1 MNLRAL
7 ILASTALALAAPT
20 SAAAVEEGMWTFDA
34 FPAARVR
41 EQYGWA
47 PDRAWLDNVRQAAV
61 RLTGGCSAS
70 FVSPTGLVLTNHHCV
85 VQCVQDRSTAA
96 SDLVKGGFTARTR
109 AEELQCPGQQAEV
122 VTSIEDVT
130 QRVTAAIGTSTGAA
144 LARAR
149 DAEIGRIQTAGCTD
163 AARDRCQVV
172 TLFGGGQYKLYRYRK
187 YSDVRL
193 VWAPE
198 AQAAFF
204 GGDPDNFNFPR
215 YALDAAFLR
224 VYENGRPAATPRHLR
239 WNPRAPVAGE
249 QTFIVGNPGSTQRS
263 FTQSQFE
270 MRRSIIFPTLVPLW
284 AEYRGRLLA
293 AMEGDAER
301 TRTGT
306 ETLYGVENSY
316 KVFQGQWRALR
327 DEEFSGRLA
336 ASEADLRSRAAAD
349 PSLAGLGD
357 PWGEVDRA
365 HATYR
370 TIYPDYLM
378 LESRAGWGSK
388 LYDYARTLV
397 RAAIER
403 DKPEAERL
411 PAYTSSSLPLL
422 EHQLLDEAPVYPWLE
437 EMTLA
442 FWLSKTRELLG
453 ATDPRVDALLG
464 RDSPEAL
471 ARRAVAGSR
480 LADAAVRRRLWEGG
494 LAAVRASDDP
504 MIRLALANEVNGRAL
519 LDRFRAEVDAPTAAA
534 QTRLA
539 RARFAAYGDANYPDA
554 TFTLRISYGS
564 VQGWTENGRE
574 VTPFTRIG
582 GMYSRATGSAPYD
595 LPARWAA
602 ADARV
607 NKDVILN
614 FTSNTDIIGGNSGS
628 PVIARDGSVIGTAF
642 DGNIHATGGAY
653 GFDPRLNR
661 TISVSAAAVQEAM
674 RSVYGAD
681 ALIAE
686 LNARPARR
694 R

>member
-1 MNLRAL
+1 MSPRAL
-7 ILASTALALAAPT
+7 ILASTAFALAVPAF
-20 SAAAVEEGMWTFDA
+20 AEEGMWTFDT

-47 PDRAWLDNVRQAAV
+47 PDQAWLNNVQQAAV

-96 SDLVKGGFTARTR
+96 ADLVRGGFTAGTR
-109 AEELQCPGQQAEV
+109 EEELQCPGQQAEV
-122 VTSIEDVT
+122 VTAIEDVT
-130 QRVTAAIGTSTGAA
+130 ARVEAAIGTATGAA
-144 LARAR
+144 LNRAR
-149 DAEIGRIQTAGCTD
+149 DAEIGRIQAAGCSD
-163 AARDRCQVV
+163 PARDRCQVV

-224 VYENGRPAATPRHLR
+224 VYENGRPAPTPRHLR

-249 QTFIVGNPGSTQRS
+249 QTFIVGNPGSTQRL

-270 MRRSIIFPTLVPLW
+270 MRRSTIFPTLVPLW

-306 ETLYGVENSY
+306 DALYGVENSY

-327 DEEFSGRLA
+327 DTEFSGRLA
-336 ASEADLRSRAAAD
+336 ASERDLRTRAAAN
-349 PSLAGLGD
+349 PELASLGD
-357 PWGEVDRA
+357 PWAEVDRA
-365 HATYR
+365 SATYR
-370 TIYPDYLM
+370 SIYPEYLM
-378 LESRAGWGSK
+378 LESRAGWGSE
-388 LYDYARTLV
+388 LYDSARTLV

-403 DKPEAERL
+403 EKPEADRL
-411 PAYTSSSLPLL
+411 PGYSSSNLPLL

-453 ATDPRVDALLG
+453 ATDPRVNALLG
-464 RDSPEAL
+464 RESPEAL
-471 ARRAVAGSR
+471 ARRAVSGSR
-480 LADAAVRRRLWEGG
+480 LADAAVRRQLWEGG
-494 LAAVRASDDP
+494 LAAIRASEDP
-504 MIRLALANEVNGRAL
+504 MIRLALANEENARTL
-519 LDRFRAEVDAPTAAA
+519 LDRYRAEVDAPTAAA
-534 QTRLA
+534 QSRLA
-539 RARFAAYGDANYPDA
+539 RARFAAYGDSNYPDA

-574 VTPFTRIG
+574 IPPFTRLG
-582 GMYSRATGSAPYD
+582 GMYERATGSAPYD

-602 ADARV
+602 AESRV
-607 NKDVILN
+607 NKDVIFD

-628 PVIARDGSVIGTAF
+628 PVIARDGSVIGAAF

-661 TISVSAAAVQEAM
+661 TISVSAAAVQEAL
-674 RSVYGAD
+674 RSIYGAD
-681 ALIAE
+681 ALITE
-686 LNARPARR
+686 LNPAGGRPRR